1 MMRAS
6 APFREL
12 PMHEVSE
19 VRGRTGDRAALQ
31 WTFVGMS
38 KKTGE
43 TVEIRGRDLFQY
55 ELGKIKVRDAFHRR
69 NVRTV
74 QRARRPRHD
83 ER

>member
-1 MMRAS
+1 
-6 APFREL
+6 
-12 PMHEVSE
+12 
-19 VRGRTGDRAALQ
+19 
-31 WTFVGMS
+31 MS